1 MTSSRISI
9 KKSTTNSTT
18 KRKSESVK
26 RQVKNRSVK
35 LSTKRGGSINMYFLV
50 NRLYKNAKKLHIPR
64 NVYNLG
70 TVTSLNNRYLSVRL
84 SRKLINNLKDIYVNK
99 SLRNQSEYVG
109 VIPFTMKNTRNYVNF
124 HSPTARTNFN
134 YNIVRPTVEQLKQ
147 YIVYHT
153 HPIPLD
159 KNGNLF
165 TYPSRLDFITY
176 IEQYP
181 NIQANLI
188 LENNGYYIIDLL
200 ETNMRKPNPSSVNQ
214 LFTKLV
220 NESEFKS
227 LEIVYRGL
235 LYVKTTTYSWKRFIN
250 RYIDPIMRHQ
260 FGISV
265 KYHTWSDLG
274 KITLID
280 KNLF

>member
-1 MTSSRISI
+1 MTSNRISI
-9 KKSTTNSTT
+9 KKSTTDSLS
-18 KRKSESVK
+18 KRKSETVK
-26 RQVKNRSVK
+26 RRVKNRSVK
-35 LSTKRGGSINMYFLV
+35 LSAKRGGSINMYFLV
-50 NRLYKNAKKLHIPR
+50 NRLYKNARKLHIPR

-70 TVTSLNNRYLSVRL
+70 TVVSFNNLYLSVRL

-99 SLRNQSEYVG
+99 SLKNQAEYVG
-109 VIPFTMKNTRNYVNF
+109 VVPFTVRNTRNYVNF
-124 HSPTARTNFN
+124 HSPTARTNLN
-134 YNIVRPTVEQLKQ
+134 YTLVQPTVEELKQ

-153 HPIPLD
+153 HPIPLGNT
-159 KNGNLF
+159 KNLF
-165 TYPSRLDFITY
+165 TYPSTLDFNTY
-176 IEQYP
+176 IKQYP

-200 ETNMRKPNPSSVNQ
+200 ETNMRKPNSSSVNQ

-227 LEIVYRGL
+227 LEIIYRGL

-250 RYIDPIMRHQ
+250 RYIDPIMRRQ
-260 FGISV
+260 FGISI

-280 KNLF
+280 KNLI